1 MYRKL
6 NIKILAII
14 FSILMIVVV
23 LTEMAD
29 SRKGGRT
36 FREELV
42 DVSPDEVT
50 SLEISPKVEGN
61 KVIKLLKEND
71 SWFVESGDKRYR
83 ADPSLPSAMINE
95 LNSMKPESVVAT
107 GDERRVQYEVTDSL
121 GTRVKLFSGNNLLA
135 DLIIGKFS
143 FSQPQKMTSYIRL
156 EGDKVI
162 YGVDGM
168 LGMSFNR
175 NVDSFRDRTVVKS
188 NSSDWSRLVYKYPA
202 DSSFTLEK
210 AAEGWTVNGQPA
222 DSASVAEYFN
232 AIRNLSDSRFA
243 ENKTGMSV
251 THSLLIEG
259 NNDMEKVE
267 INGYYQEDG
276 VFMVESS
283 QNRGNI
289 FESTELAEKIFI
301 SSSSLLE

>member
-222 DSASVAEYFN
+222 DSASVAEYFS

-289 FESTELAEKIFI
+289 FESKELAEKIFI

>member
-175 NVDSFRDRTVVKS
+175 NVDSFRDRTVIKS

-289 FESTELAEKIFI
+289 FESKELAEKIFI

>member
-175 NVDSFRDRTVVKS
+175 NVDSFRDKTVIKS

-222 DSASVAEYFN
+222 DSASVAEYFS

>member
-23 LTEMAD
+23 LIEMAD
-29 SRKGGRT
+29 FRKGGRT

-222 DSASVAEYFN
+222 DSASVAEYFS

-289 FESTELAEKIFI
+289 FESKELAEKIFI

>member
-1 MYRKL
+1 M
-6 NIKILAII
+6 
-14 FSILMIVVV
+14 
-23 LTEMAD
+23 
-29 SRKGGRT
+29 
-36 FREELV
+36 
-42 DVSPDEVT
+42 
-50 SLEISPKVEGN
+50 
-61 KVIKLLKEND
+61 
-71 SWFVESGDKRYR
+71 
-83 ADPSLPSAMINE
+83 
-95 LNSMKPESVVAT
+95 
-107 GDERRVQYEVTDSL
+107 
-121 GTRVKLFSGNNLLA
+121 
-135 DLIIGKFS
+135 
-143 FSQPQKMTSYIRL
+143 
-156 EGDKVI
+156 
-162 YGVDGM
+162 
-168 LGMSFNR
+168 
-175 NVDSFRDRTVVKS
+175 DSFRDKTVIKS

-222 DSASVAEYFN
+222 DSASVAEYFS

>member
-23 LTEMAD
+23 LIEMAD
-29 SRKGGRT
+29 FRKGGRT

-61 KVIKLLKEND
+61 KVIKLLIEND
-71 SWFVESGDKRYR
+71 SWCVESGDKRYR

-175 NVDSFRDRTVVKS
+175 NVDSFRDRTVIKS

-222 DSASVAEYFN
+222 DSASVAEYFH

-243 ENKTGMSV
+243 ENKTGMSG

-267 INGYYQEDG
+267 INGYYQEVG
-276 VFMVESS
+276 VFMDESS
-283 QNRGNI
+283 QNRGTT
-289 FESTELAEKIFI
+289 FESKELAEKIFN

>member
-23 LTEMAD
+23 LIEMAD
-29 SRKGGRT
+29 FRKGGRT

-61 KVIKLLKEND
+61 KVIKLLKESD

-175 NVDSFRDRTVVKS
+175 NVDSFRDRTVIKS

-222 DSASVAEYFN
+222 DSASVAEYFS

-289 FESTELAEKIFI
+289 FESKELAEKIFI

>member
-23 LTEMAD
+23 LIEMAD
-29 SRKGGRT
+29 FRKGGRT

-175 NVDSFRDRTVVKS
+175 NVDSFRDKTVIKS

-222 DSASVAEYFN
+222 DSASVAEYFS

-289 FESTELAEKIFI
+289 FESKELAEKIFI

>member
-1 MYRKL
+1 
-6 NIKILAII
+6 
-14 FSILMIVVV
+14 
-23 LTEMAD
+23 MAD

-175 NVDSFRDRTVVKS
+175 NVDSFRDKTVIKS

>member
-175 NVDSFRDRTVVKS
+175 NVDSFRDKTVIKS

-289 FESTELAEKIFI
+289 FESKELAEKIFI

>member
-289 FESTELAEKIFI
+289 FESKELAEKIFI

>member
-23 LTEMAD
+23 LIEMAD
-29 SRKGGRT
+29 FRKGGRT

-71 SWFVESGDKRYR
+71 SWCVESGDKRYR

-175 NVDSFRDRTVVKS
+175 NVDSFRDRTVIKS

-232 AIRNLSDSRFA
+232 AIRNLSYSRFS
-243 ENKTGMSV
+243 ENKTGISF
-251 THSLLIEG
+251 THIILIER
-259 NNDMEKVE
+259 NNDMEKVAS
-267 INGYYQEDG
+267 
-276 VFMVESS
+276 F
-283 QNRGNI
+283 
-289 FESTELAEKIFI
+289 F
-301 SSSSLLE
+301 

>member
-175 NVDSFRDRTVVKS
+175 NVDSFRDKTVIKS

-222 DSASVAEYFN
+222 DSASVAEYFS

-289 FESTELAEKIFI
+289 FESKELAEKIFI

>member
-175 NVDSFRDRTVVKS
+175 NVDSFRDRTVIKS

-222 DSASVAEYFN
+222 DSASVAEYFS

-289 FESTELAEKIFI
+289 FESKELAEKIFI

>member
-71 SWFVESGDKRYR
+71 SWFVESGDKRHR

-175 NVDSFRDRTVVKS
+175 NVDSFRDKTVIKS

-222 DSASVAEYFN
+222 DSASVAEYFS